1 MTAPTL
7 IVISGILHR
16 SDESLAAI
24 RNAVLRLRRQR
35 LITRERAADAL
46 YDLEYLD
53 YRHELSDQLGFTHA
67 NPDLFPDPI
76 ALIRGSVLNR
86 NPAQSRLFRDEIAD
100 YIEFFRCEHGLL
112 PGELPIYHASADHR
126 EGAAV

>member
-1 MTAPTL
+1 MSAPTL

-24 RNAVLRLRRQR
+24 RNAILRLRRQR

-76 ALIRGSVLNR
+76 APIRGSVLNR
-86 NPAQSRLFRDEIAD
+86 DPAQSKLFRDEIAG
-100 YIEFFRCEHGLL
+100 YIEYFRGEHDLL
-112 PGELPIYHASADHR
+112 PGEVPIYQTETDHCAR
-126 EGAAV
+126 TGV